1 MNPFEVLRP
10 RGLGAAFVRSALE
23 HGPRVALIDSSG
35 AQVDH
40 ATLLER
46 ALQLALALDRT
57 LPAQPP
63 RVGICLPPG
72 EAGACVNLA
81 LALGPRA
88 SVNLNPVAGPAALRA
103 QIAQSGVGAVIS
115 SSAGLAA
122 LDALGGETGVL
133 DGRGLALEN
142 LFGALTSDD
151 RLACAR
157 AARARPAEVERFLD
171 DHAEL
176 PATVLFS
183 SGSTARPKAIQLS
196 HANVRFNAR
205 AVARAFDFGPA
216 DRLLGVLPLFHSF
229 GYTVTLWAPILSG
242 ASVLFHGNALEAR
255 TVGELAAK
263 HSPSVLL
270 ATPALYQAW
279 MRRIE
284 PAAFASVRAAVVG
297 AQRLDPTLALAWK
310 ERYGSDLYEGYGC
323 TELSPVVSA
332 NLPPR
337 GDLARRRVGS
347 VGRPLEGVEVEIRDN
362 ERRAAQPLGAVGDV
376 WVRGPGVMLGYLD
389 DTAATAAVIVDGWY
403 DTGDVGRLD
412 EDGFLHLTDR
422 RSRFSKLG
430 GEMVSHAAVESAL
443 LAAARSL
450 GVAADAL
457 AVAVS
462 ACPDATR
469 GERLI
474 VFHTPTSLNVDAW
487 LDQARQAGTSN
498 LFLPRAKDFRVVEA
512 LPQLGSGKLDLG
524 QLKRWAAEAFGDADD
539 GRTTADGRRT
549 S

>member
-23 HGPRVALIDSSG
+23 HGSRIALIDSAG
-35 AQVDH
+35 ASLDH
-40 ATLLER
+40 ALLLER
-46 ALQLALALDRT
+46 ALGLALALERT
-57 LPAQPP
+57 LPPQPS
-63 RVGICLPPG
+63 RVGVCLPPG

-103 QIAQSGVGAVIS
+103 QIAQSGVGAVIGTA
-115 SSAGLAA
+115 AGLAA
-122 LDALGGETGVL
+122 VDSLGGESGVL
-133 DGRGLALEN
+133 GRRGLSLES
-142 LFGALTSDD
+142 LQAALTSDD
-151 RLACAR
+151 REACAR
-157 AARARPAEVERFLD
+157 AARAKRVDVERWLD
-171 DHAEL
+171 DDASL

-205 AVARAFDFGPA
+205 AVARAFDFGPT

-255 TVGELAAK
+255 TVGELSAQ

-284 PAAFASVRAAVVG
+284 PEAFASVRAAVVG
-297 AQRLDPTLALAWK
+297 AQRLDPTLAVAWK
-310 ERYGSDLYEGYGC
+310 ERYGSELYEGYGC

-337 GDLARRRVGS
+337 GEFARRRVGS
-347 VGRPLEGVEVEIRDN
+347 VGRPLEGVEVEIRDG
-362 ERRAAQPLGAVGDV
+362 ERRAVLPRGSVGDV

-389 DTAATAAVIVDGWY
+389 DPAATAAAVVDGWY

-450 GVAADAL
+450 GVPAEAL

-474 VFHTPTSLNVDAW
+474 VFHTRTSLNVEAW
-487 LDQARQAGTSN
+487 LDAARQAGASN
-498 LFLPRAKDFRVVEA
+498 LFLPRAKDFRAVDA
-512 LPQLGSGKLDLG
+512 LPHLGSGKLDLG
-524 QLKRWAAEAFGDADD
+524 QLKRWAAEAAG
-539 GRTTADGRRT
+539 GE
-549 S
+549 